1 MNIVSS
7 ITQFGTDTA
16 HCAVGAVQMAIV
28 GAARGVQT
36 GVQYVGYGV
45 DFAQKSVTNL
55 TKSVISEPYATIIQ
69 RAFACLPFAAAY
81 FLVSAPVF
89 YAFWAGYSIVH
100 MLHPK
105 PLHNA
110 AYQHLYTGL
119 AVGTAAEMLLKAER
133 FGATGDAR
141 HVIVALI
148 CLVASNFFFNYGGT
162 FAKPADEDL
171 LIAKKV

>member
-7 ITQFGTDTA
+7 ITTFGSDSV
-16 HCAVGAVQMAIV
+16 HCVVGAAQMAVV

-36 GVQYVGYGV
+36 GVQYIGHGV

-55 TKSVISEPYATIIQ
+55 TKSWISEPYATIIQ

-81 FLVSAPVF
+81 FMVSATSF
-89 YAFWAGYSIVH
+89 YLFWAGYSIVH
-100 MLHPK
+100 MFHPK
-105 PLHNA
+105 PLNNA

-119 AVGTAAEMLLKAER
+119 GVGMAAEMVMKAER
-133 FGATGDAR
+133 YGATGDAR

-148 CLVASNFFFNYGGT
+148 CLVASNFFLNYGGA
-162 FAKPADEDL
+162 FEKLRHEDHPDP
-171 LIAKKV
+171 KKV